1 MFLSVAC
8 DKMYPK
14 RKKERERER
23 EREREENGTLRKN
36 SLNLM
41 ELISFSLLSISLRP
55 EDLFLEL
62 LISKYVVFSV

>member
-23 EREREENGTLRKN
+23 EREKKMGHLGK
-36 SLNLM
+36 
-41 ELISFSLLSISLRP
+41 IP
-55 EDLFLEL
+55 
-62 LISKYVVFSV
+62 